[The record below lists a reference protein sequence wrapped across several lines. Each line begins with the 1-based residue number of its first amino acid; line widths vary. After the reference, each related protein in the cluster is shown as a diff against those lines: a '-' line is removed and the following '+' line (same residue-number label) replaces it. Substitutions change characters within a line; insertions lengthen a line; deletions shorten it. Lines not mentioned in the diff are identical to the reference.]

1 MGQLQVENKLLKNQN
16 RKFRDQTDLQ
26 DRLKIRNYAIK
37 EDENNSNYDEN
48 LLNFFS
54 SNNKDL

>member
-1 MGQLQVENKLLKNQN
+1 MLKNQN

>member
-16 RKFRDQTDLQ
+16 RKFRDQTDFQ

>member
-1 MGQLQVENKLLKNQN
+1 VGQLQVENKLLKNQN